1 MSDVGLV
8 LSDPI
13 RAKIFKAICE
23 GEDPEEVAKRARI
36 PSLLLKREITFL
48 VEKGLITQS
57 EGRYVPTD
65 KGKRVY
71 ESIDW

>member
-48 VEKGLITQS
+48 VEKGLITRS